1 ATLSGEIVAPPSAI
15 GRSRMI
21 TPPTSNDVARLAGVA
36 QSTVSYVLTGK
47 GRVSDETRER
57 VLQAAA
63 QLNYQPNAG
72 AQALRSRKSRVLGL
86 MFPVR
91 TVAHQPGRLRFL
103 TTVVAACREQGY
115 DALVVTADEGPEGL
129 RRLAGTALC
138 DGLLVMEVKDQEPLT
153 EVAGDLRVPTV
164 FVGAPTHHD
173 TVICVARDYAK
184 AGALCVSQLAD
195 AGARRISLLPPAS
208 EYFSTLNFHKRFIRG
223 MYSEAEARQVAVAER
238 PVDSGF
244 LDLHRGVGEVL
255 AATHPP
261 DGIVASPAVDAAD
274 VIASLLLHGRRP
286 GGDVSF
292 VGVSDDA
299 TQRVGSEGLAISH
312 AFLNGTELA
321 RRSVARLLELI
332 EGTPDHLLAGDVDLI
347 PPAWV
352 PGATLVSSTARG

>member
-1 ATLSGEIVAPPSAI
+1 MSA
-15 GRSRMI
+15 
-21 TPPTSNDVARLAGVA
+21 PPTSNDVARLAGVA

-47 GRVSDETRER
+47 GRVSDDTRER

-115 DALVVTADEGPEGL
+115 DALVVTADEGPQGL

-138 DGLLVMEVKDQEPLT
+138 DGLLVMEVKDREPLT
-153 EVAGDLRVPTV
+153 EAVGKLRVPTV
-164 FVGAPTHHD
+164 FVGVPTHHD
-173 TVICVARDYAK
+173 TVICVARDYAQ
-184 AGALCVSQLAD
+184 AGALCVSRLAD
-195 AGARRISLLPPAS
+195 AGTRRISLLPPAS
-208 EYFSTLNFHKRFIRG
+208 EYFSTLNYHKRFIRG
-223 MYSEAEARQVAVAER
+223 VYAEAEARQLDVTER
-238 PVDSGF
+238 PVGSGF

-255 AATHPP
+255 AGDHPP
-261 DGIVASPAVDAAD
+261 EGIVASPAVDASN
-274 VIASLLLHGRRP
+274 VIASLLLHGCQP

-299 TQRVGSEGLAISH
+299 AQRVGPEGVAISH

-321 RRSVARLLELI
+321 RRSVTRLLELI
-332 EGTPDHLLAGDVDLI
+332 EEAPERLTAGEVDLI
-347 PPAWV
+347 PPVWV
-352 PGATLVSSTARG
+352 PGTTVVPTHAQG